1 MLNDFDPEKFY
12 ESYPLKVISRPGYPA
27 RAQYKSTLLWDKYGY
42 LVLKNLGRCRNY
54 ADIGGC
60 FGFGANA
67 MRYQIFCTQ
76 GTYPAT
82 KVFEISP
89 EFVSIGEQ
97 LFPYIEFI
105 KMDFRSY
112 DEGPEAFDLITL
124 FDIIEHVQNPEEFL
138 VSVAQ
143 RTKLALIKTP
153 METGGDWFGAKP
165 PLNQGE
171 SHEDGHINF
180 YSPKEYLELLDRSGF
195 ELLAGKFV
203 KSIVPRGA
211 GRRILIPEC
220 SKSKKVI
227 EKGLTKVYWKLPY
240 FLTRKLVGRG
250 DHIGLVKSRYN
261 HYVRE

>member
-1 MLNDFDPEKFY
+1 MSEKFDPEKFY
-12 ESYPLKVISRPGYPA
+12 ESYPLKVIARPGYTT
-27 RAQYKSTLLWDKYGY
+27 RAQYKSTLLWDRYGDI
-42 LVLKNLGRCRNY
+42 VLKILGRCRNY

-76 GTYPAT
+76 GSYPAT

-89 EFVSIGEQ
+89 EFISIGKH

-105 KMDFRSY
+105 KTDFRLY
-112 DEGPEAFDLITL
+112 NGAPDVFDLITL

-138 VSVAQ
+138 ISVAK

-171 SHEDGHINF
+171 SHGDGHINF
-180 YSPKEYLELLDRSGF
+180 YSPKEYLALLDRSGL

-203 KSIVPRGA
+203 KSIVPSGT

-220 SKSKKVI
+220 SLSKKSLLTA
-227 EKGLTKVYWKLPY
+227 GLSDIYQMTPY
-240 FLTRKLVGRG
+240 FITRRLVGRG
-250 DHIGLVKSRYN
+250 DHIGLVGSRRN
-261 HYVRE
+261 L